1 MAMNLML
8 CGCRLFMSCWT
19 RYHTDLRQ
27 LLTKNRQNIRQ
38 NGNRKLKT
46 SLEVGLQPVFN

>member
-1 MAMNLML
+1 MNLRL
-8 CGCRLFMSCWT
+8 RGFRLFMFCWT

-27 LLTKNRQNIRQ
+27 MLTKNRQNIRQ

-46 SLEVGLQPVFN
+46 SLKVGLQPTFN